1 MYELEQVIGQV
12 LFFTLVV
19 TIMLGGMSM
28 IVGGSALTK
37 KLYSKMYKNL
47 LATPARRIL
56 RYVQKQLGVT
66 ICFLLRK
73 SWHTILWTCK
83 SIWVW
88 LTT

>member
-1 MYELEQVIGQV
+1 MRELEQAIGQL
-12 LFFTLVV
+12 LFFIFVI

-28 IVGGSALTK
+28 IVGGSSLTK

-56 RYVQKQLGVT
+56 LYVKNRLST
-66 ICFLLRK
+66 IIRFLLRK
-73 SWHTILWTCK
+73 SWQAILWTVK
-83 SIWVW
+83 FIWVW